1 MKILIK
7 IQSLAAR
14 SLLGFVE
21 VYEKK
26 VLIID
31 DDKKLQ
37 KILKEYLEE
46 DEFNV
51 VSIFDGLNC
60 LAVIDIES
68 PDIIIL
74 DIMLPESNGLDVMSR
89 IKARYNIPVIM
100 LTAKG
105 EDTDRIVGLELGAD
119 DYLPKP
125 FNPRELVA
133 RMRAVMRRN
142 VPAEGND
149 HEEKDDIAI
158 TAGNL
163 TLKKSKQSVLVGI
176 KEVELSLTEFRILEV
191 LMRNRDVI
199 LSRDRLMSLAM
210 GKDFMAFDRVIDVHV
225 SKLRAKLHVEPN
237 SPQYIRT
244 VRGTGYMFM
253 VES

>member
-1 MKILIK
+1 MK
-7 IQSLAAR
+7 
-14 SLLGFVE
+14 
-21 VYEKK
+21 KK

-51 VSIFDGLNC
+51 LSMYDGIDC
-60 LAVIDIES
+60 LGIIDLES

-74 DIMLPESNGLDVMSR
+74 DIMLPGCSGLDVMR
-89 IKARYNIPVIM
+89 KIKQKYNLPVIL

-105 EDTDRIVGLELGAD
+105 EETDRIVGLELGAD

-142 VPAEGND
+142 VFDGSND
-149 HEEKDDIAI
+149 YEKYDDLPIIVGDLLLNRA
-158 TAGNL
+158 
-163 TLKKSKQSVLVGI
+163 KQSVFVGS
-176 KEVELSLTEFRILEV
+176 KEVELSLTEFKILEV
-191 LMRNRDVI
+191 LMRNKNII
-199 LSRDRLMSLAM
+199 LSRDRLMNLAM
-210 GKDFMAFDRVIDVHV
+210 GKNFMAFDRVIDVHV
-225 SKLRAKLHVEPN
+225 SNLRTKLGVELN
-237 SPQYIRT
+237 SPQYIKT
-244 VRGTGYMFM
+244 VRGTGYMFV

>member
-1 MKILIK
+1 MVMK
-7 IQSLAAR
+7 
-14 SLLGFVE
+14 
-21 VYEKK
+21 KK

-46 DEFNV
+46 DEFHV
-51 VSIFDGLNC
+51 ISMFDGLDC
-60 LAVIDIES
+60 LEVIDIES
-68 PDIIIL
+68 PCIIIL
-74 DIMLPESNGLDVMSR
+74 DVMLPSCNGLDVMGK
-89 IKARYNIPVIM
+89 IKRKFNLPIIL

-105 EDTDRIVGLELGAD
+105 EETDRIVGLELGAD

-142 VPAEGND
+142 IFNDGND
-149 HEEKDDIAI
+149 YENIDEPSI
-158 TAGNL
+158 TIDNI
-163 TLKKSKQSVLVGI
+163 TLNKNKQSVFIGA
-176 KEVELSLTEFRILEV
+176 KEIELTLTEARILEV
-191 LMRNRDVI
+191 LMRNRNII
-199 LSRDRLMSLAM
+199 LSRDRLMSLAL

-225 SKLRAKLHVEPN
+225 SKLRSKLCAESG
-237 SPQYIRT
+237 SPQCIKT
-244 VRGTGYMFM
+244 VRGTGYMFA

>member
-1 MKILIK
+1 MRLMK
-7 IQSLAAR
+7 
-14 SLLGFVE
+14 
-21 VYEKK
+21 KK

-37 KILKEYLEE
+37 GILKEYLEE

-51 VSIFDGLNC
+51 LSMYDGLDC
-60 LAVIDIES
+60 LGIIDIES

-74 DIMLPESNGLDVMSR
+74 DIMLPGCSGLDVMR
-89 IKARYNIPVIM
+89 KIKKKYNLPVIL

-105 EDTDRIVGLELGAD
+105 EETDRIVGLELGAD

-142 VPAEGND
+142 VFDSIIDSENY
-149 HEEKDDIAI
+149 DDKII
-158 TAGNL
+158 TVDNL
-163 TLKKSKQSVLVGI
+163 ILNKAKQSVFIGS
-176 KEVELSLTEFRILEV
+176 KEVVLSLTEFRILEV
-191 LMRNRDVI
+191 LMRNKNVI
-199 LSRDRLMSLAM
+199 LSRDRLMNLAM
-210 GKDFMAFDRVIDVHV
+210 GKDFMSFDRVIDVHV
-225 SKLRAKLHVEPN
+225 SKLRAKLSVEPD
-237 SPQYIRT
+237 SPHYIKT
-244 VRGTGYMFM
+244 MRGTGYMFV

>member
-1 MKILIK
+1 MK
-7 IQSLAAR
+7 
-14 SLLGFVE
+14 
-21 VYEKK
+21 KK

-37 KILKEYLEE
+37 GILKEYLEE
-46 DEFNV
+46 DEFIV
-51 VSIFDGLNC
+51 VSMYDGVHC
-60 LAVIDIES
+60 TRVIDIES

-74 DIMLPESNGLDVMSR
+74 DVMFPECNGLDIMGR
-89 IKARYNIPVIM
+89 IKSKYNLPVIM

-119 DYLPKP
+119 DYLSKP

-142 VPAEGND
+142 ILLRSGD
-149 HEEKDDIAI
+149 YEEKDETAI

-163 TLKKSKQSVLVGI
+163 TLKRSKQAVFIGT
-176 KEVELSLTEFRILEV
+176 KEVELSLTEFKILEV
-191 LMRNRDVI
+191 LMRNRNII
-199 LSRDRLMSLAM
+199 LSRDRLMSLAL

-225 SKLRAKLHVEPN
+225 SKLRSKLSVDPH
-237 SPQYIRT
+237 SHHHIRT
-244 VRGTGYMFM
+244 VRGTGYMFT

>member
-1 MKILIK
+1 MK
-7 IQSLAAR
+7 
-14 SLLGFVE
+14 
-21 VYEKK
+21 KK

-37 KILKEYLEE
+37 KILKEYFEE
-46 DEFNV
+46 DEFIALSMN
-51 VSIFDGLNC
+51 DGLDC
-60 LAVIDIES
+60 LGVIDSES

-74 DIMLPESNGLDVMSR
+74 DIMLPGCSGLDVMR
-89 IKARYNIPVIM
+89 KIKKKFNVPIIL

-125 FNPRELVA
+125 FNPRELLA

-142 VPAEGND
+142 VFDGGDGYEN
-149 HEEKDDIAI
+149 HDDSPI
-158 TAGNL
+158 TVDKL
-163 TLKKSKQSVLVGI
+163 TLNRAKQSVFVGT
-176 KEVELSLTEFRILEV
+176 KEIDLTLTEFKILEV
-191 LMRNRDVI
+191 MMRNKNVI

-210 GKDFMAFDRVIDVHV
+210 GKDFMAYDRVIDVHV
-225 SKLRAKLHVEPN
+225 SKLRAKLSAEPD
-237 SPQYIRT
+237 SRHFIRT

-253 VES
+253 VEA

>member
-1 MKILIK
+1 MK
-7 IQSLAAR
+7 
-14 SLLGFVE
+14 
-21 VYEKK
+21 KK

-46 DEFNV
+46 DEFCV
-51 VSIFDGLNC
+51 ISCLDGVGC
-60 LAVIDIES
+60 LAMIDTES

-74 DIMLPESNGLDVMSR
+74 DIMLPECNGLDVLSK
-89 IKARYNIPVIM
+89 IKKKYTLPVIM

-142 VPAEGND
+142 VFADSSGYEDND
-149 HEEKDDIAI
+149 DTDITLDNI
-158 TAGNL
+158 
-163 TLKKSKQSVLVGI
+163 TLKKNKQAVLIGSKEI
-176 KEVELSLTEFRILEV
+176 ELTLTECKILEV
-191 LMRNRDVI
+191 LMRNRNVL
-199 LSRDRLMSLAM
+199 LSRDRLMNLAL

-225 SKLRAKLHVEPN
+225 SKLRAKLRVDPN
-237 SPQYIRT
+237 SPHHIKT
-244 VRGTGYMFM
+244 VRGTGYMFT